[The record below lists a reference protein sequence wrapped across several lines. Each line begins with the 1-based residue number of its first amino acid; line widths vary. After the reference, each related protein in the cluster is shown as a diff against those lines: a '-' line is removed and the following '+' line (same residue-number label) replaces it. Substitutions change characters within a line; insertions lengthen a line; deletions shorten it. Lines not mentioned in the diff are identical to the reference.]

1 MPEAIEPRA
10 EATAHELF
18 ERLYEPICVFFL
30 RRGFSHEQAQDLT
43 QETLL
48 RAFQRI
54 DTLRDSSSARSW
66 IFSVAA
72 NVFRNQLRTWGA
84 AKRQSIEEPL
94 ESLDETAQE
103 VAEGYVPGARLWPG
117 AASDRDV
124 VSELLVQERRA
135 QLTAAMRELPPRM
148 RQAILLRVG
157 QGLKYREIAAVM
169 QVSIE
174 TVKSLLSAARERLQ
188 RQLSAESGDGSS
200 D

>member
-10 EATAHELF
+10 EATAQELF
-18 ERLYEPICVFFL
+18 ERFYEPICLFFL
-30 RRGFSHEQAQDLT
+30 RRGFTSEEAEDLT

-54 DTLRDSSSARSW
+54 DSLRDSSSARSW

-72 NVFRNQLRTWGA
+72 NVHRNQLRLRRT
-84 AKRQSIEEPL
+84 AKRQSIEESL
-94 ESLDETAQE
+94 ESRETVQE
-103 VAEGYVPGARLWPG
+103 VAEGYARGAPLWPG
-117 AASDRDV
+117 TASDSQVLD
-124 VSELLVQERRA
+124 ELLVQEGRE
-135 QLTAAMRELPPRM
+135 QLAAAIRELPPRM
-148 RQAILLRVG
+148 RQAIRLRVA

-174 TVKSLLSAARERLQ
+174 TVKSLLFSARERLQ
-188 RQLSAESGDGSS
+188 RQLSPESGDVSS